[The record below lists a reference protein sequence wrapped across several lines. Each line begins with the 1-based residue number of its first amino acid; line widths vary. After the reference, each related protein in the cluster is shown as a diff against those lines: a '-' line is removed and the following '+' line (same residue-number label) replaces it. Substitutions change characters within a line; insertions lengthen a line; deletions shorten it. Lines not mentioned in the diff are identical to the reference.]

1 MIKSMAEMSKE
12 MKIVIIVNVIVAF
25 IYGFFQLI
33 FPEIYYQLTDAPA
46 IDVLSLRVC
55 GGALVVLGIFGI
67 IAIIRADWEKVKIA
81 FEIAITY
88 EIILLI
94 IDIVGYITVTG
105 SATWITGQIIATIIK
120 IILIVINIYF
130 YLQEEKRT

>member
-1 MIKSMAEMSKE
+1 MAEMSKE

-25 IYGFFQLI
+25 IYGFLELI
-33 FPEIYYQLTDAPA
+33 IPEIYYQLTDAPA
-46 IDVLSLRVC
+46 FDVQALRVC

-67 IAIIRADWEKVKIA
+67 IAIIRADWEKVKIT
-81 FEIAITY
+81 FELAIAY
-88 EIILLI
+88 EILLLI
-94 IDIVGYITVTG
+94 LDIVAYITITG

-130 YLQEEKRT
+130 YLREEKRT

>member
-1 MIKSMAEMSKE
+1 MAEMSKE

-25 IYGFFQLI
+25 IYGFLELI
-33 FPEIYYQLTDAPA
+33 IPEIYYQLTDAPA
-46 IDVLSLRVC
+46 MDVQALRVC

-67 IAIIRADWEKVKIA
+67 IAIIRADWEKVKIT
-81 FEIAITY
+81 FELAIAY
-88 EIILLI
+88 EILLLI
-94 IDIVGYITVTG
+94 LDIVAYITITG

-130 YLQEEKRT
+130 YLREEKRT

>member
-1 MIKSMAEMSKE
+1 MSKE

-46 IDVLSLRVC
+46 IDVPALRIC
-55 GGALVVLGIFGI
+55 GGALVVLGIFGL

-81 FEIAITY
+81 FEIAIAY
-88 EIILLI
+88 EILLLI
-94 IDIVGYITVTG
+94 LDIVAYITVTG
-105 SATWITGQIIATIIK
+105 SATYFTGLVIATIIK

-130 YLQEEKRT
+130 YLREEKRT